1 MGFFEK
7 AVNGGK
13 RAGQKAKLKA
23 ELIMLD
29 RDINKRKKAY
39 GIYMYDLLSEITC
52 QQDFYATTD
61 ETISMVRP
69 LLLEADREIR
79 ALDGKKLSAKG
90 DLDIAQAKR
99 ADAFPTPAANWKEK
113 ARNGAK
119 GAGMAAGEAK
129 IKTRMAMIN
138 GKIKLIKED
147 FGVSTNFSMKRN
159 MMFSCFLL
167 SYFHQL
173 TSSYQ

>member
-1 MGFFEK
+1 
-7 AVNGGK
+7 
-13 RAGQKAKLKA
+13 
-23 ELIMLD
+23 MLD
-29 RDINKRKKAY
+29 RDINKRKKAF
-39 GIYMYDLLSEITC
+39 GIYMYDMLSEITC
-52 QQDFYATTD
+52 QQDFYATSD

-129 IKTRMAMIN
+129 IKTRMAVIN
-138 GKIKLIKED
+138 GKIRVIKED
-147 FGVSTNFSMKRN
+147 FGVSANPSP
-159 MMFSCFLL
+159 
-167 SYFHQL
+167 
-173 TSSYQ
+173 